1 MGTRF
6 VLFLLTTMVVA
17 SVQPAPAQE
26 PSKASRI
33 GLIHIG
39 LDHVPPSFPALREA
53 LKELGYEEGK
63 DIVLDWRN
71 LPNEKAALATA
82 KEFVRK
88 KFHLIVAFED
98 QTIRAVKAAT
108 AEMPV
113 VFLHAND
120 PLADGFI
127 ESFSH
132 PGGNMTGFVAWPVSL
147 GKQVELFK
155 ELMPQLD
162 SLLLLVHPKDPVGR
176 RWLGDVRAA
185 GGALKLR
192 LVEREARNQADIDE
206 VLGSVT
212 QGDVGGI
219 LVASQ
224 ILRNSYSSHII
235 RLATEKHI
243 PLGMHRKKWV
253 ERGALFSY
261 SADLA
266 SVGRAS
272 APYIDKI
279 LKGADPAK
287 LPVEQVSKFELVI
300 NLKTAKRLG
309 LTIPPEVLYRA
320 DKVIK

>member
-1 MGTRF
+1 MNTRF
-6 VLFLLTTMVVA
+6 FLFLLTTMVVA
-17 SVQPAPAQE
+17 SVQPAPAQV
-26 PSKASRI
+26 PSKSPRI

-39 LDHVPPSFPALREA
+39 RDHVPPSFPALREA

-63 DIVLDWRN
+63 NIVLDWRN

-82 KEFVRK
+82 KEFVDK
-88 KFHLIVAFED
+88 KFDLIVPFEN
-98 QTIRAVKAAT
+98 QTIRAAKAAT
-108 AEMPV
+108 TEIPI

-120 PLADGFI
+120 PVAAGFI

-162 SLLLLVHPKDPVGR
+162 SLLLLVHPEDSVGQ
-176 RWLGDVRAA
+176 RWLEDVRTA

-192 LVEREARNQADIDE
+192 LVEREARNQADIE
-206 VLGSVT
+206 GILRSVK

-219 LVASQ
+219 LVPSL
-224 ILRNSYSSHII
+224 ILRNRYSSHII
-235 RLATEKHI
+235 RLATERRI
-243 PLGMHRKKWV
+243 PLSMHRKKWV

-266 SVGRAS
+266 AVGRAS

-309 LTIPPEVLYRA
+309 LTIPASILYRA